1 MIQRIIEKDILF
13 GLGFQPAVAILG
25 PRQVGKTTLVKQLQQ
40 KLAKPSVYFDLE
52 RNGDWVKFQHDRA
65 AFLES
70 MQDQTVILD
79 EIQRLP
85 EVFSDL
91 RGLIDRNRTPA
102 RFILLGSASFVLLKN
117 TFVLF

>member
-13 GLGFQPAVAILG
+13 SLSFQPAVAILG
-25 PRQVGKTTLVKQLQQ
+25 PRQVGKTTLVKEIQH

-52 RNGDWVKFQHDRA
+52 RSADWAKFQYDRG
-65 AFLES
+65 AFLET

-85 EVFSDL
+85 EVY
-91 RGLIDRNRTPA
+91 P
-102 RFILLGSASFVLLKN
+102 
-117 TFVLF
+117 